1 MALMLQPKRKAMLL
15 KTRSVPLELLSYIVP
30 PEWIGRHRQMPKI
43 AICGLCGFP
52 HRSAETC
59 GNANVAASAAQQR
72 AILALLHLT
81 RMPRL
86 ANIAIERNA
95 DEIRIVERWV
105 GVRGEGEDD
114 TNSDLINPMG
124 PLGARAFSESE

>member
-52 HRSAETC
+52 HGRAETC

-86 ANIAIERNA
+86 AYISVERNA
-95 DEIRIVERWV
+95 DEFRIIARWV

-114 TNSDLINPMG
+114 TDRNLDYPVNLPSAR
-124 PLGARAFSESE
+124 PLGQI